1 MSKFVAFAGA
11 VLLTLALAS
20 SASAATTATVSPTA
34 GPPGALV
41 TVHGTGFDA
50 STEVDIFYDTTD
62 LALASSS
69 SSGAVSFTITLPTSA
84 QPGTHWITLDETR
97 TRATAQAAFTVQTAW
112 PQGGFGPSGRG
123 FNPFENTINTGN
135 VNQLTQAWAT
145 PVSSFGNAKPFII
158 YAGRLYV
165 IDEDEHVHVY
175 TATGKLLWT
184 ATPAAASTVIQLS
197 PVGADGL
204 VYFADSNGKVYAYNY
219 ACRSDGGVCTPK
231 WTTNIGTPAV
241 GVTYR
246 NGVLY
251 VPGQDGLIHVLTAAT
266 GVQRTSVDP
275 LGSGALTSP
284 VSIGDDGTMYVA
296 EGTAAQA
303 IFPTGESNVPYGG
316 AVSALAVGD
325 DTAFATTSDG
335 FLQQVFGWKTAV
347 IGAGCDIPP
356 AYGYGVV
363 YAAGCSGLGA
373 YDAGTGGALWT
384 VSTASQPYGL
394 TLANGVLYACVGGRL
409 TAYAASYGG
418 RLWNGGTCSERPLVA
433 NGIVYD
439 TTNNLTASTL
449 TGAQTTSLPAS
460 RVRRPDPRRLRPSAR
475 LHRLYNRHGRKRP
488 PIHHRA

>member
-11 VLLTLALAS
+11 VLSTLALAS
-20 SASAATTATVSPTA
+20 SASAATTATLSTTS

-84 QPGTHWITLDETR
+84 QPGTHWITLNETR
-97 TRATAQAAFTVQTAW
+97 THAAAQAPFTVRTTW
-112 PQGGFGPSGRG
+112 PQGGFGPSQRG
-123 FNPFENTINTGN
+123 FNPFENTITTDN
-135 VNQLTQAWAT
+135 VNQLTEAWAT

-158 YAGRLYV
+158 YGGNLYV
-165 IDEDEHVHVY
+165 IDEDEHVHAY
-175 TATGKLLWT
+175 TAAGKLLWT
-184 ATPAAASTVIQLS
+184 ATPAVASTVSQLS
-197 PVGADGL
+197 PAGAGGL
-204 VYFADSNGKVYAYNY
+204 VYFADANGKVYAYNY
-219 ACRSDGGVCTPK
+219 VCRSDGGVCTPN
-231 WTTNIGTPAV
+231 WTTKIGTPAV

-251 VPGQDGLIHVLTAAT
+251 VPGQDGLIHVLNATT

-284 VSIGDDGTMYVA
+284 VSIGDDGTLYVA
-296 EGTAAQA
+296 EGTAAEA
-303 IFPTGESNVPYGG
+303 IFPSGKSNLTYAGN
-316 AVSALAVGD
+316 VSPIVVGD
-325 DTAFATTSDG
+325 DTAFMTTSDG
-335 FLQQVFGWKTAV
+335 YLQQMFGWTTAV
-347 IGAGCDIPP
+347 IGSGCDIPP
-356 AYGYGVV
+356 AYAYGVV

-373 YDAGTGGALWT
+373 YDAGTGSAIWT

-394 TLANGVLYACVGGRL
+394 SVANGVLYGCVGGRL

-418 RLWNGGTCSERPLVA
+418 HLWNGGTCSERPLVA

-449 TGAQTTSLPAS
+449 TGARTTSMA
-460 RVRRPDPRRLRPSAR
+460 RRRARRPDPRRLRPSAR
-475 LHRLYNRHGRKRP
+475 LHRRRKQT
-488 PIHHRA
+488 